1 MRLMSIR
8 SLPNPRITTS
18 SPPWPGSS
26 GAAGGAGLGARLV
39 HERAHAADGTVE
51 PAENGLTDQE
61 MTDVQLGDGGDDCDS
76 TDSIEGKAMPGM
88 AFQAKIVSQGR
99 SLANAREGGFSP
111 LPLRI
116 LEVGVAECPGL

>member
-61 MTDVQLGDGGDDCDS
+61 MTDVQLGDGGDACDS
-76 TDSIEGKAMPGM
+76 TDSIDGKAVHGL
-88 AFQAKIVSQGR
+88 AFQAKLVRDRKS
-99 SLANAREGGFSP
+99 
-111 LPLRI
+111 
-116 LEVGVAECPGL
+116 VV